1 MAQQAVDREG
11 LRRRWEVCLS
21 HGTGMVEGLR
31 APAASLPRS
40 FVFSNT
46 LKALLLQGLCLGGL
60 ILWELLPRTLS
71 FARSSQELWTAVGF
85 VFLFAA
91 IFFLPPCLKAVWLFI
106 RHGTVES
113 SLQQVGLAVARTLA
127 SIGAIRTPF
136 SDLRVFSGPAEMGM
150 AFCFLSRCTAEEA
163 ALFVRALR
171 EVLGVVESPRYLLV
185 RQSRFFWW
193 ERRDFHLV
201 PEVIGKKKEHA
212 NYFEKM
218 WNRYVGQAS
227 LVFTRTIEGRRI
239 LLVAR
244 TASLASAFQ
253 KKSER
258 LSVWK

>member
-1 MAQQAVDREG
+1 
-11 LRRRWEVCLS
+11 
-21 HGTGMVEGLR
+21 MVEGLR
-31 APAASLPRS
+31 AAAASLPRG

-46 LKALLLQGLCLGGL
+46 LKALVLQGLCLGGL
-60 ILWELLPRTLS
+60 ILQELLPRTLR
-71 FARSSQELWTAVGF
+71 ARTSEQFWTAVAF

-113 SLQQVGLAVARTLA
+113 SLRQVGLAVARTLA

-136 SDLRVFSGPAEMGM
+136 SVLRVYSFPGDMGT

-163 ALFVRALR
+163 SLFVRALR
-171 EVLGVVESPRYLLV
+171 EVLGVVENPRYLLV
-185 RQSRFFWW
+185 RQSRLVWW
-193 ERRDFHLV
+193 ERQDFHPV
-201 PEVIGKKKEHA
+201 PEVIGRKKEHA
-212 NYFEKM
+212 THFEKM
-218 WNRYVGQAS
+218 WNRYVGRAS
-227 LVFTRTIEGRRI
+227 LIFTRTIEGRRT

-258 LSVWK
+258 LSTWK